1 MREKRMIWQEFCYDL
16 IEARGKDTTEDVY
29 QELVESNLRQLGWSK
44 VRGEICPKERINVGS
59 HNQIEPDITIKLSD
73 QPAFVIELKRPRN
86 AITPRQEQQLLSYMR
101 LRKTSFGLYI
111 GDDIKLYYDTNEDLP
126 TEVWRTDL
134 ALDAASG
141 EEFVDLF
148 HHDTFSRQRIESL
161 CDAQVHTIKTR
172 QAMADFRQS
181 LETDPDDT
189 IRRVLTDYFVLQ
201 KRCDPAIVEEAL
213 NRLHFATQTDGTGDK
228 VHATPLAQSAEYSC
242 PAIHQAKHKRD
253 TTKYSLDEGK
263 HFFGKGKFVRE
274 VVAKY
279 MEENPGLTYEQL
291 TQIFFPKLQGT
302 SLGVLRTLQS
312 IDSLDQKKKKDL
324 SRRYVLT
331 EGLTL
336 TSADGTTFAVC
347 TQWNAKNFLNI
358 LALLNKW
365 GWNIV
370 TNHAQETNP

>member
-1 MREKRMIWQEFCYDL
+1 M
-16 IEARGKDTTEDVY
+16 
-29 QELVESNLRQLGWSK
+29 ESNLRQLGWSK

-161 CDAQVHTIKTR
+161 CHAQAHTIKTR
-172 QAMADFRQS
+172 QAMADFQQS
-181 LETDPDDT
+181 LEADQDGT

-213 NRLHFATQTDGTGDK
+213 NRLHFATQTDSTGDK
-228 VHATPLAQSAEYSC
+228 GHATPLAQSAKGGRL
-242 PAIHQAKHKRD
+242 ATHQAKHKRD
-253 TTKYSLDEGK
+253 TTKYSLDGGK
-263 HFFGKGKFVRE
+263 QFFFKRKFVRE

-279 MEENPGLTYEQL
+279 MEENPSLTYEQL
-291 TQIFFPKLQGT
+291 TQIFSRNLQGT
-302 SLGVLRTLQS
+302 SYGVLRTLQS
-312 IDSLDQKKKKDL
+312 IDSSKQDKKDL
-324 SRRYVLT
+324 YTRYVLDD
-331 EGLTL
+331 GLTL

-347 TQWNAKNFLNI
+347 TQWDVNNFPNI

>member
-1 MREKRMIWQEFCYDL
+1 MKKDKRFSLRLRTYYLL
-16 IEARGKDTTEDVY
+16 IIAIVVIISFGAVVGALTAL
-29 QELVESNLRQLGWSK
+29 QQLG
-44 VRGEICPKERINVGS
+44 VIGHINVSTLVALLLVAAAASGS
-59 HNQIEPDITIKLSD
+59 ASFLVGRRVLAPM
-73 QPAFVIELKRPRN
+73 V
-86 AITPRQEQQLLSYMR
+86 
-101 LRKTSFGLYI
+101 KTSFGLYI

-161 CDAQVHTIKTR
+161 CHAQAHTIMTR

-201 KRCDPAIVEEAL
+201 KRCDPDIVEEAL
-213 NRLHFATQTDGTGDK
+213 NRLHFSTQTDGTGDK
-228 VHATPLAQSAEYSC
+228 GHATPLAQSAEYSC

-324 SRRYVLT
+324 SRRYVLA

-347 TQWNAKNFLNI
+347 TQWDAKNFLNI

-370 TNHAQETNP
+370 GNHARETNP

>member
-16 IEARGKDTTEDVY
+16 IEAREKDTTEDVY

-111 GDDIKLYYDTNEDLP
+111 GDDIMLYYDTNEDLP

-134 ALDAASG
+134 PLDAASG

-161 CDAQVHTIKTR
+161 CQAQAHTIKTR
-172 QAMADFRQS
+172 QAMADFQQS
-181 LETDPDDT
+181 LEADQDGT

-213 NRLHFATQTDGTGDK
+213 NRLHFATQTDSTGDK
-228 VHATPLAQSAEYSC
+228 GHATPLAQSAKGGRL
-242 PAIHQAKHKRD
+242 ATHQAKHKRD
-253 TTKYSLDEGK
+253 TTKYSLDGGK
-263 HFFGKGKFVRE
+263 QFFFKRKFVRE

-279 MEENPGLTYEQL
+279 MEENPSLTYEQL
-291 TQIFFPKLQGT
+291 TQIFSRNLQGT
-302 SLGVLRTLQS
+302 SYGVLRTLQS
-312 IDSLDQKKKKDL
+312 IDSSKQDKKDL
-324 SRRYVLT
+324 YTRYVLDD
-331 EGLTL
+331 GLTL

-347 TQWNAKNFLNI
+347 TQWDVNNFPNI

>member
-1 MREKRMIWQEFCYDL
+1 
-16 IEARGKDTTEDVY
+16 
-29 QELVESNLRQLGWSK
+29 
-44 VRGEICPKERINVGS
+44 
-59 HNQIEPDITIKLSD
+59 
-73 QPAFVIELKRPRN
+73 
-86 AITPRQEQQLLSYMR
+86 
-101 LRKTSFGLYI
+101 
-111 GDDIKLYYDTNEDLP
+111 
-126 TEVWRTDL
+126 
-134 ALDAASG
+134 
-141 EEFVDLF
+141 
-148 HHDTFSRQRIESL
+148 
-161 CDAQVHTIKTR
+161 
-172 QAMADFRQS
+172 MADFRQS

-228 VHATPLAQSAEYSC
+228 GHATPLAQSAEYSC
-242 PAIHQAKHKRD
+242 SAIHQAKHKRD

-302 SLGVLRTLQS
+302 SSGVLRTLQS

>member
-16 IEARGKDTTEDVY
+16 IEAREKDTTEDVY

-111 GDDIKLYYDTNEDLP
+111 GDDIKLYYDTNENLP

-161 CDAQVHTIKTR
+161 CHAQAHTIKTR
-172 QAMADFRQS
+172 QAMADFQQS
-181 LETDPDDT
+181 LEADQDGT

-201 KRCDPAIVEEAL
+201 KRCDPAIVEEKPSTACTSP
-213 NRLHFATQTDGTGDK
+213 RRRTARATR
-228 VHATPLAQSAEYSC
+228 ATPRLWLSRQRVVVSL
-242 PAIHQAKHKRD
+242 PIKRN
-253 TTKYSLDEGK
+253 TKETRRNTPLTEANNSSS
-263 HFFGKGKFVRE
+263 RE
-274 VVAKY
+274 NLS
-279 MEENPGLTYEQL
+279 ER
-291 TQIFFPKLQGT
+291 
-302 SLGVLRTLQS
+302 SWQS
-312 IDSLDQKKKKDL
+312 IW
-324 SRRYVLT
+324 RR
-331 EGLTL
+331 
-336 TSADGTTFAVC
+336 
-347 TQWNAKNFLNI
+347 TQ
-358 LALLNKW
+358 
-365 GWNIV
+365 V
-370 TNHAQETNP
+370 